1 MHACLRLHQCVR
13 AIVLQALDMSILTLP
28 LCGMRSSQ
36 HDSVMLEA
44 TSQIQSFCF
53 HSLWTSFFKS
63 RATVRRKLYD
73 SDVVLPVERVRNHL
87 DVRSGQGIPTLLMNL
102 FFGMLRVSS
111 SIDTDSELGQLLFQL
126 LRNVRQCFSEAV
138 GAPKCRLKIAAC
150 SLRSLKLFK

>member
-1 MHACLRLHQCVR
+1 MCRPTDQFSPEFMRKDFDNSFDNFLKRESQKPYCLEKKRIQSGTMHACLRLHQCVR

-53 HSLWTSFFKS
+53 HSLWTASFKS
-63 RATVRRKLYD
+63 RATVLRKLYD

-87 DVRSGQGIPTLLMNL
+87 DVRSG
-102 FFGMLRVSS
+102 
-111 SIDTDSELGQLLFQL
+111 
-126 LRNVRQCFSEAV
+126 
-138 GAPKCRLKIAAC
+138 
-150 SLRSLKLFK
+150 